1 MITVNVKQ
9 FVSAIED
16 ADAFRLP
23 DMSVGADYI
32 YNTIYKRLSC
42 GEEVRLSQIDYD
54 AFELEDI
61 DTMREI
67 YFTVLE
73 ADEYKS
79 DGISRTLW
87 NIPPAVTAAAFV

>member
-1 MITVNVKQ
+1 MITVSVKR
-9 FVSAIED
+9 FVSALEET
-16 ADAFRLP
+16 DAFRLP
-23 DMSVGADYI
+23 DMSVGTDYI
-32 YNTIYKRLSC
+32 YNTIYKRLCC
-42 GEEVRLSQIDYD
+42 GEEVRLSQLDYD
-54 AFELEDI
+54 AFELDDI

-87 NIPPAVTAAAFV
+87 NIPPVVTAAAFV